1 MATSAQLEAN
11 RANAQ
16 LSTGPSSPEGKAKCS
31 HNALKTGLTGRTIL
45 LPSDDVAAYQNLVS
59 LTNKKFE
66 PTTDEEKL
74 LVQSIADTEWRLL
87 RIPTLEAG
95 IYAIGRVEL
104 AGECAFETDPSAR
117 AAMIEA
123 LIFRTYRK
131 DLGNLALQES
141 RLNKQLEKHKAQLD
155 QLQEDRESLAV
166 DRRNTAMLAFDRAK
180 TKNERFNAAEFG
192 SEFSEEYIGAR
203 HQAFRKR
210 GWEAL
215 PQFDRAWKARTRSQA
230 A

>member
-1 MATSAQLEAN
+1 MSTPAQIAAN

-16 LSTGPSSPEGKAKCS
+16 LSTGPSSPEGKAKSS

-45 LPSDDVAAYQNLVS
+45 LPTDDVAGYQNLVS
-59 LTNKKFE
+59 LIEKKFAPE
-66 PTTDEEKL
+66 SDEEKL

-95 IYAIGRVEL
+95 IYALGRVEL
-104 AGECAFETDPSAR
+104 AAECSFEAEPQAR

-131 DLGNLALQES
+131 DLNNLALQES
-141 RLNKQLEKHKAQLD
+141 RLNKQRNNCRQQLRE
-155 QLQEDRESLAV
+155 LQDDRERLASP
-166 DRRNTAMLAFDRAK
+166 RRHAAMLAFHQARTGKQPFD
-180 TKNERFNAAEFG
+180 AAEFG
-192 SEFSEEYIGAR
+192 FEFSEEYLAAR
-203 HQAFRKR
+203 YQVFCGERKTV
-210 GWEAL
+210 L
-215 PQFDRAWKARTRSQA
+215 LDFDRHWKAKMRQTA

>member
-1 MATSAQLEAN
+1 MATPAQLEAN

-16 LSTGPSSPEGKAKCS
+16 LSSGPSSPEGKAKSS

-45 LPSDDVAAYQNLVS
+45 LPSDDVAAYQHLIA
-59 LTNKKFE
+59 LIEKKFQPE
-66 PTTDEEKL
+66 NDEEKL

-95 IYAIGRVEL
+95 IYALGRVEL
-104 AGECAFETDPSAR
+104 AGECVFEADPPAR

-131 DLGNLALQES
+131 DLNNLALQES
-141 RLNKQLEKHKAQLD
+141 RLNKQLEKHKAQL
-155 QLQEDRESLAV
+155 QILQDDRERLASP
-166 DRRNTAMLAFDRAK
+166 RRHAAMLAFNNARNAK
-180 TKNERFNAAEFG
+180 KPFNAAEFG
-192 SEFSEEYIGAR
+192 FEFSEEYLAAR
-203 HQAFRKR
+203 WEVFYGERKTI
-210 GWEAL
+210 L
-215 PQFDRAWKARTRSQA
+215 LDFDRAWKAKMRAKA